1 VSAPLDFHVFVHA
14 RPADIAPGPPHVR
27 AGRAFATLAIPPTA
41 LAAPLPVTFEAAGE
55 GLAAL
60 PRLYFEPDG
69 SFVWVA
75 DDGAGWQVD
84 GVLYDRAGRLLY
96 AELKGRCPAA
106 RFDQLLACLGWPA
119 AQLVFQWPHEAVF
132 TDEAEFRR
140 LAQRSATRDPPIA

>member
-1 VSAPLDFHVFVHA
+1 MVHA
-14 RPADIAPGPPHVR
+14 RPPDAVPGPPLSR
-27 AGRAFATLAIPPTA
+27 DGRTVATLSIPSTD
-41 LAAPLPVTFEAAGE
+41 LSVPLPVTFEAAGAA
-55 GLAAL
+55 LAAL

-75 DDGAGWQVD
+75 DDKTGWQVD

-119 AQLVFQWPHEAVF
+119 AALVFQWPREAVF

-140 LAQRSATRDPPIA
+140 LALA